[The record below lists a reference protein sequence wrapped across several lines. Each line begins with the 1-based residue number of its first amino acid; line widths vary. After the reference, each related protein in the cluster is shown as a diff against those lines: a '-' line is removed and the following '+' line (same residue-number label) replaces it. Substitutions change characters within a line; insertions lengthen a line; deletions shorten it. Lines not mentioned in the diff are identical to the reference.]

1 MFNNIC
7 NGTLNSICYIKPT
20 NHQLCTNL
28 IHFQND
34 RNMYPQFLFFADYSV
49 LKSVMEYEY

>member
-7 NGTLNSICYIKPT
+7 NDTLNSICYIKPT
-20 NHQLCTNL
+20 NHQLGTNL

-34 RNMYPQFLFFADYSV
+34 RNMYLQFLFFADYSV
-49 LKSVMEYEY
+49 LKSVMEYDY